1 MSAIVMSGEENVLH
15 HTATQPGSTDGQPGP
30 VDDLGVINRHRQN
43 THAHSVTPAKPR
55 HAAAV

>member
-30 VDDLGVINRHRQN
+30 VDDLGVINGRGTLGILLFIAGMGR
-43 THAHSVTPAKPR
+43 
-55 HAAAV
+55 